1 MTKKHGMTGHQ
12 NALKADEPA
21 SSVLTVR
28 VTPSDKAQWVKA
40 AQRENLKLSEWVIKT
55 LNGAT

>member
-21 SSVLTVR
+21 TSVLTVR

-40 AQRENLKLSEWVIKT
+40 AQKNGLKLSEWVIRA